1 MWVKVREWLGNSP
14 SYSGL
19 WILTRWWSPQVPEQ
33 TVSEGKLLHYRCI
46 QLQLFPQTSA
56 SSHRLVTL
64 QSSIFSLILSCG
76 PAVFDQRLHSTPF
89 LFFLI
94 WYESKKKKKKRET
107 NSKPLV
113 CKISSEKKMLDLTWW
128 SSSKESAC
136 QCRGHRFHPWSRKIG
151 RAAKPS
157 CHSHWGL
164 HTLEPVLCNER
175 SHHDGQPELHK
186 LERACEQQQT
196 PSAAKINKQIK
207 LKY

>member
-1 MWVKVREWLGNSP
+1 MR
-14 SYSGL
+14 
-19 WILTRWWSPQVPEQ
+19 
-33 TVSEGKLLHYRCI
+33 
-46 QLQLFPQTSA
+46 A
-56 SSHRLVTL
+56 
-64 QSSIFSLILSCG
+64 
-76 PAVFDQRLHSTPF
+76 
-89 LFFLI
+89 
-94 WYESKKKKKKRET
+94 KKKKERET

-136 QCRGHRFHPWSRKIG
+136 QCRGHRFQPWSRKIG
-151 RAAKPS
+151 RAGGAAKPS

-207 LKY
+207 LKYWVYKNMDQLNSWGNFKKYICSLREWRGSSNRFNHRPWAVYFSCFNCGKQI